1 MTFGKDDA
9 RCPVFGALS
18 KDAAIYGM
26 SLVNAAPAIQE
37 MSAALTESL
46 LGGS

>member
-26 SLVNAAPAIQE
+26 SLVNAE
-37 MSAALTESL
+37 T
-46 LGGS
+46 GSCVVRGSDVE